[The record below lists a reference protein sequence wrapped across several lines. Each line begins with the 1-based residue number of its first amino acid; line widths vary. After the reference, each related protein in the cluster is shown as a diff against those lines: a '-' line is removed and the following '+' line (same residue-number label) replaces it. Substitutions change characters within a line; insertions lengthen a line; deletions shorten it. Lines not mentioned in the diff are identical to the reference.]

1 MPVYWDTRAGWGTI
15 IMNISWAS
23 DYIHDCLRYE
33 VKENVDES
41 DLSLTYLWIEKAMDK
56 WLDRIIYQDGKWD
69 TYEFFESLADD
80 KAIMEMI
87 EKTHNK
93 VED

>member
-1 MPVYWDTRAGWGTI
+1 
-15 IMNISWAS
+15 
-23 DYIHDCLRYE
+23 
-33 VKENVDES
+33 
-41 DLSLTYLWIEKAMDK
+41 MDK